1 MEGQREAPGTR
12 GAGISGMWPSSPL
25 LPKAGGLGGTQTQ
38 TRASGVTWL
47 ASRGSRGLSQPR
59 PAPAQSPAQPPPR
72 GGLGGGVG
80 VLLHFQVF
88 PALGQRGSLTNQL
101 LQARSVWGGERPEAA
116 KLAPGCGC
124 GSRPVGALQAVMGLP
139 ARQPR
144 PWLLLLVVLGWPQPC
159 LSLEL
164 IPYTPRITAWDLEG
178 KVTATTFSL
187 EQPRCVLDGHSGA
200 ADTVWLVVAFSNAS
214 RVFQNPQT
222 LAEIPASPRLLTDGH
237 YMTLPL
243 TMDQLPCEDPAGGS
257 GRAPVLRVG
266 NDAGCVADLH
276 QPRYCNAPLPGP
288 GPYRVKFLLM
298 NSRGSPQAETRWS
311 DPITLHQGKSPGSI
325 DTWPGRRSGDM
336 IVITSFL
343 SSLAGLL
350 LLAFLAASSVRFS
363 SLWWPE
369 EAPEQ
374 LRFGSFMGKRYMTHH
389 IPPSEAATLPVGC
402 EPSLERFPSLSP

>member
-1 MEGQREAPGTR
+1 
-12 GAGISGMWPSSPL
+12 
-25 LPKAGGLGGTQTQ
+25 
-38 TRASGVTWL
+38 
-47 ASRGSRGLSQPR
+47 
-59 PAPAQSPAQPPPR
+59 
-72 GGLGGGVG
+72 
-80 VLLHFQVF
+80 
-88 PALGQRGSLTNQL
+88 
-101 LQARSVWGGERPEAA
+101 
-116 KLAPGCGC
+116 
-124 GSRPVGALQAVMGLP
+124 MGLP
-139 ARQPR
+139 SRQPR
-144 PWLLLLVVLGWPQPC
+144 LWLLLLVVLGWPQPC
-159 LSLEL
+159 LTLDL
-164 IPYTPRITAWDLEG
+164 IPYTPRITSWDLEG

-187 EQPRCVLDGHSGA
+187 EQPRCVLDRHSSA

-243 TMDQLPCEDPAGGS
+243 TMDQLPCEDPADGS

-266 NDAGCVADLH
+266 NDAGCLADLH

-288 GPYRVKFLLM
+288 GPYSFGIFLCAVGSPGGAGGLHEEVGITEPVGDGPSMWGGECWRPLPPNHRVKFLLT

-311 DPITLHQGKSPGSI
+311 DLIALRQGKSPGSI

-336 IVITSFL
+336 IIITSIL

-374 LRFGSFMGKRYMTHH
+374 LRIGSFMGKRYMTHH

-402 EPSLERFPSLSP
+402 EPGLERFPSLSP

>member
-1 MEGQREAPGTR
+1 
-12 GAGISGMWPSSPL
+12 
-25 LPKAGGLGGTQTQ
+25 
-38 TRASGVTWL
+38 
-47 ASRGSRGLSQPR
+47 
-59 PAPAQSPAQPPPR
+59 
-72 GGLGGGVG
+72 
-80 VLLHFQVF
+80 
-88 PALGQRGSLTNQL
+88 
-101 LQARSVWGGERPEAA
+101 
-116 KLAPGCGC
+116 
-124 GSRPVGALQAVMGLP
+124 MGLP

-144 PWLLLLVVLGWPQPC
+144 PWLLLLVVLGWSQPC

-164 IPYTPRITAWDLEG
+164 IPYTPRITTWDLEG

-187 EQPRCVLDGHSGA
+187 EQPRCVLDGHSRA
-200 ADTVWLVVAFSNAS
+200 ADIVWLVVAFSNAS

-266 NDAGCVADLH
+266 NDAGCLADLH

-325 DTWPGRRSGDM
+325 DTWPRRRSGDM
-336 IVITSFL
+336 IVITSIL

-350 LLAFLAASSVRFS
+350 LLAFLAASSMRFS

-374 LRFGSFMGKRYMTHH
+374 LRIGSFMGKRYMTHH

-402 EPSLERFPSLSP
+402 EPGLERFPSLSP